1 MGIDV
6 PAYCE
11 RIGVTGAMPLN
22 LATLRRLHHAHLLAV
37 PFENLDIHL
46 QRPIV
51 LDEARLFEK
60 IVTRR
65 RGGFCYEQNGLF
77 AAMLRE
83 LGFTVALL
91 EARVGAKTWQ
101 DGLPWD
107 HLTLLVTLE
116 QRWLVDVGFGE
127 GFREPLQF
135 DEPGPQ
141 ERDEGVW
148 RVQHDGCE
156 GVHSRRTAQGDWQD
170 EYRFRLQPRR
180 LADFTPGSE
189 HHQRSPESHFTQQ
202 RVCSLATATGRITLG
217 DRRLIVT
224 ENGHRQERDLA
235 DEAEFQRLLR
245 ERFGIRL

>member
-1 MGIDV
+1 M
-6 PAYCE
+6 
-11 RIGVTGAMPLN
+11 
-22 LATLRRLHHAHLLAV
+22 
-37 PFENLDIHL
+37 
-46 QRPIV
+46 
-51 LDEARLFEK
+51 
-60 IVTRR
+60 
-65 RGGFCYEQNGLF
+65 
-77 AAMLRE
+77 
-83 LGFTVALL
+83 
-91 EARVGAKTWQ
+91 GAKTWQ

-127 GFREPLQF
+127 GFRQPLLF

-170 EYRFRLQPRR
+170 EYRFRLRPRR
-180 LADFTPGSE
+180 LADFTPGCE
-189 HHQRSPESHFTQQ
+189 HHQSSPDSHFTQQ

-224 ENGHRQERDLA
+224 EGLPSRAPAASGKTGRGHRQERDLA